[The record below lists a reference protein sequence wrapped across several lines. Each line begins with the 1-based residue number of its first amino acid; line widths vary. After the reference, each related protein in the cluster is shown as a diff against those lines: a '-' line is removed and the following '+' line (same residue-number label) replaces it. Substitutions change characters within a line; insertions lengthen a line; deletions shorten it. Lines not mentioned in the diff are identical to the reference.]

1 MQVIAWAASDPN
13 SRELIQTVSMIS
25 NNLMGE
31 VSKVIIGK
39 EENLRKIAVG
49 VLSNGNMLLEGFPGL
64 AKTLMANTFATAL
77 DANLS
82 EYNSHPICFH

>member
-1 MQVIAWAASDPN
+1 MAMAASDPN

-39 EENLRKIAVG
+39 KKI
-49 VLSNGNMLLEGFPGL
+49 
-64 AKTLMANTFATAL
+64 
-77 DANLS
+77 S
-82 EYNSHPICFH
+82 EKLQSGYYLTEICC

>member
-1 MQVIAWAASDPN
+1 MAMAASDPN

-49 VLSNGNMLLEGFPGL
+49 YSQME
-64 AKTLMANTFATAL
+64 
-77 DANLS
+77 
-82 EYNSHPICFH
+82 ICC